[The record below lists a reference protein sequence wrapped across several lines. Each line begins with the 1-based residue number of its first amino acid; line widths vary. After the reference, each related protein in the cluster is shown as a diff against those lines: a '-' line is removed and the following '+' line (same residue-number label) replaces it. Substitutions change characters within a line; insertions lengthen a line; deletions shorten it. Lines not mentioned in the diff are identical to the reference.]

1 VVCDTLVGMSKKP
14 TPKVSAVERQLLG
27 RIDAVKRI
35 FKKRH
40 IYAGELLPSAQQAAL
55 SDLDFALM
63 KTIRAFNEEHPGFN
77 PSKEL
82 KAKAAGAS

>member
-1 VVCDTLVGMSKKP
+1 MSTKP
-14 TPKVSAVERQLLG
+14 TPKVSAVERQLLA
-27 RIDAVKRI
+27 RIDTVKRI
-35 FKKRH
+35 FKKHH

-55 SDLDFALM
+55 SDLDVALM
-63 KTIRAFNEEHPGFN
+63 KTIRAFNAEEQPVAN